1 MKISRVWAVYFSPT
15 GNVKEVT
22 NLIAKKLS
30 EELSVPLEQWDFTL
44 PDNRKSAKAFEKE
57 DLVVFG
63 TPVYAGRVPNK
74 ILPWVQQGFTGDHTP
89 MVPVVVFGNR
99 NFDDALMELKQELE
113 KNGFLAAAGA
123 AVASSHVFSDKIAPG
138 RPDASDRA
146 EILTFAGKTAQKI
159 AETDILHT
167 GLQVAGNDPIGASH
181 IRSTYIWRRLQVAG
195 NDPIGAYYTPL
206 GTDGKPAKFLKA
218 KPITE
223 ISKCNGCGRCSEV
236 CPMGSVDRED
246 VSQVTG
252 ICIKCQACIKSC
264 PNGAKYFADEAFLSH
279 VRMLEEHY
287 TDRAENHFFTL

>member
-22 NLIAKKLS
+22 NLICKKIVRGTVSAARAVGFYASL
-30 EELSVPLEQWDFTL
+30 
-44 PDNRKSAKAFEKE
+44 DNRKSAKAFEKE

-89 MVPVVVFGNR
+89 VVPVVVFGNR

-159 AETDILHT
+159 TETDTLHT
-167 GLQVAGNDPIGASH
+167 GLQVAGNDP
-181 IRSTYIWRRLQVAG
+181 V
-195 NDPIGAYYTPL
+195 GAYYTPL

-264 PNGAKYFADEAFLSH
+264 QTEQNILQMK
-279 VRMLEEHY
+279 
-287 TDRAENHFFTL
+287 HFCHMSGC

>member
-1 MKISRVWAVYFSPT
+1 M
-15 GNVKEVT
+15 
-22 NLIAKKLS
+22 
-30 EELSVPLEQWDFTL
+30 PLEQWDFTL
-44 PDNRKSAKAFEKE
+44 PDNRKSAKVFEKE

-89 MVPVVVFGNR
+89 VVPVVVFGNR

-159 AETDILHT
+159 TETDTLHT
-167 GLQVAGNDPIGASH
+167 GLQVAGNDP
-181 IRSTYIWRRLQVAG
+181 V
-195 NDPIGAYYTPL
+195 GAYYTPL

-236 CPMGSVDRED
+236 CPMGSIDRED

-287 TDRAENHFFTL
+287 TDRAENRFFTL

>member
-1 MKISRVWAVYFSPT
+1 
-15 GNVKEVT
+15 
-22 NLIAKKLS
+22 
-30 EELSVPLEQWDFTL
+30 
-44 PDNRKSAKAFEKE
+44 
-57 DLVVFG
+57 
-63 TPVYAGRVPNK
+63 
-74 ILPWVQQGFTGDHTP
+74 

-159 AETDILHT
+159 TETDTLHT
-167 GLQVAGNDPIGASH
+167 GLQVAGNDP
-181 IRSTYIWRRLQVAG
+181 V
-195 NDPIGAYYTPL
+195 GAYYTPL
-206 GTDGKPAKFLKA
+206 GIDGKPAKFLKA

-236 CPMGSVDRED
+236 CPMGSVDGED

-287 TDRAENHFFTL
+287 IDRAENRFFTL